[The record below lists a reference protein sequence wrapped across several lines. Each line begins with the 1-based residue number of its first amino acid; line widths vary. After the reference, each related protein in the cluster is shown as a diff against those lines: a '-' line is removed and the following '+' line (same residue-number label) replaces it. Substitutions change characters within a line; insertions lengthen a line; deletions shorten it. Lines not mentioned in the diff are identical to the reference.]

1 MREKKKKKTDAPA
14 AISFTLVKRGH
25 SHAGETSILKVFTME
40 QSIARMSMTITNMSP
55 TRLRN
60 LQKKKKLLLLLLHGP
75 HKTFLHTQPQSF
87 TQGLTNAGL

>member
-1 MREKKKKKTDAPA
+1 
-14 AISFTLVKRGH
+14 
-25 SHAGETSILKVFTME
+25 ME
-40 QSIARMSMTITNMSP
+40 QLIARMSMTITNMSP

-60 LQKKKKLLLLLLHGP
+60 LQKKKKKKKLLLLLHGP